1 MTERQHPDPDYAVL
15 RMVLAHIGAMERPL
29 VQWLAEMEAIDRCI
43 FQRLHDAWIDR
54 FGARVV
60 STFGLAGCAAL
71 LRDNLV
77 REYVPLRACMMPD
90 LIGRDR
96 LPCPPEWFRRYADEA
111 VINSFGFPISSQL
124 PAASKTSSIVYTR
137 NSMLRYV
144 GFFSSKEP
152 CLPDEAW
159 FDQAAQDERTTRH
172 ELPHLF
178 WLCRDVLARLDPATP
193 IAEASERLD
202 ALMTPDAAR
211 PSARTLAVFRKRLSE
226 ARGRDELAFVGG
238 LVREAALVG
247 EDRELFAVYEHPP
260 LYRAVILPRLAS
272 LVAGLVARTG
282 SVRGVAETIMRVPGR
297 LVFERARMRAPGVM
311 VFGTDGDTGR
321 YGVRNQYAWSVPNVL
336 RGCLAMIAAAADPDD
351 VVWLVPLA
359 ERAMARENVA
369 LFNRLVRTMGLIG
382 TQATVRGLAVMRRRC
397 RHSIMR
403 GQIEAALGEAASAAG
418 LTIAEAEEIAALDHG
433 LDDRQTRRQTLA
445 DGHVAILRLDATG
458 KPHVGYEAP
467 GGAPLARLP
476 AAVKQDAASR
486 AALATLKADVKAL
499 AAELAVHRFRL
510 ERSWLSGQEW
520 AASAF
525 AERLLGQPVLGWLA
539 RRQIWTVA
547 DPGGAVRTCLLME
560 GGAVLAADGNAA
572 APPDPAAVLS
582 LWHPLHATG
591 HDMVVR
597 WRRTLARLAIA
608 QPIRQ
613 AWRETYVVTE
623 AEHETSP
630 DSRRY
635 ALRVLHQAQ
644 AIELARP
651 RGWETRTLVPHIPS
665 SESPPWMLPVP
676 GFGVCAELR
685 TAGVGAMA
693 LRGAP
698 FTHVVTDRVRF
709 RVVEDRGDW
718 RRDGGRKLRITD
730 TPVRLGD
737 VDPVVFSEVMRDV
750 DLLVSVAATTLDVG
764 PEDLMLVPD
773 IGAWRRQA
781 GLAVVPLPQE
791 PHFGGVAATRREV
804 LGAILPELVPAGA
817 VELRERHAI
826 VHGKRHEYEVHLG
839 SGDVLVMPHQ
849 RQLVLPLRAPAGAP
863 EPPRLLL
870 ALHDDVRLH
879 AIVDTILMLARDDR
893 IRDQGVLA
901 QLETLREFGQT

>member
-1 MTERQHPDPDYAVL
+1 M
-15 RMVLAHIGAMERPL
+15 
-29 VQWLAEMEAIDRCI
+29 
-43 FQRLHDAWIDR
+43 
-54 FGARVV
+54 
-60 STFGLAGCAAL
+60 
-71 LRDNLV
+71 
-77 REYVPLRACMMPD
+77 
-90 LIGRDR
+90 
-96 LPCPPEWFRRYADEA
+96 
-111 VINSFGFPISSQL
+111 
-124 PAASKTSSIVYTR
+124 
-137 NSMLRYV
+137 
-144 GFFSSKEP
+144 
-152 CLPDEAW
+152 
-159 FDQAAQDERTTRH
+159 
-172 ELPHLF
+172 
-178 WLCRDVLARLDPATP
+178 
-193 IAEASERLD
+193 
-202 ALMTPDAAR
+202 
-211 PSARTLAVFRKRLSE
+211 
-226 ARGRDELAFVGG
+226 
-238 LVREAALVG
+238 
-247 EDRELFAVYEHPP
+247 
-260 LYRAVILPRLAS
+260 
-272 LVAGLVARTG
+272 
-282 SVRGVAETIMRVPGR
+282 
-297 LVFERARMRAPGVM
+297 
-311 VFGTDGDTGR
+311 
-321 YGVRNQYAWSVPNVL
+321 
-336 RGCLAMIAAAADPDD
+336 
-351 VVWLVPLA
+351 
-359 ERAMARENVA
+359 
-369 LFNRLVRTMGLIG
+369 
-382 TQATVRGLAVMRRRC
+382 
-397 RHSIMR
+397 
-403 GQIEAALGEAASAAG
+403 
-418 LTIAEAEEIAALDHG
+418 
-433 LDDRQTRRQTLA
+433 
-445 DGHVAILRLDATG
+445 
-458 KPHVGYEAP
+458 
-467 GGAPLARLP
+467 
-476 AAVKQDAASR
+476 
-486 AALATLKADVKAL
+486 LATLKADAKAL

-510 ERSWLSGQEW
+510 ERSWLTGQEW
-520 AASAF
+520 AATAF

-547 DPGGAVRTCLLME
+547 DPGGALRTCLFME
-560 GGAVLAADGNAA
+560 DGAVLDADGNAA

-582 LWHPLHATG
+582 LWHPLHAIG
-591 HDMVVR
+591 PDMVAR

-613 AWRETYVVTE
+613 AWRETYVATE
-623 AEHETSP
+623 AEHESSP

-665 SESPPWMLPVP
+665 SESAPWMLPVP

-685 TAGVGAMA
+685 TAGVGAME

-718 RRDGGRKLRITD
+718 RRDGGRKLRVTD

-781 GLAVVPLPQE
+781 GLAVVPLPRE

-804 LGAILPELVPAGA
+804 LEMILPELVPAGA

-826 VHGKRHEYEVHLG
+826 VHGKRHGYEVHLG

-849 RQLVLPLRAPAGAP
+849 RQLVLSLRAPAETP

-901 QLETLREFGQT
+901 QLETLRDVGTA